1 MSSPAGSGGRSGIAD
16 ERKPGQPIDVDEAVG
31 EDIGGSV
38 PGTRRPERPI
48 TQGGSIGSG
57 KQDRKT
63 GRKSVSS
70 R

>member
-1 MSSPAGSGGRSGIAD
+1 MSSPAGGGGRSGIAD

-38 PGTRRPERPI
+38 PSTRRRERPI
-48 TQGGSIGSG
+48 TRGGDVSGG
-57 KQDRKT
+57 KQGRKT
-63 GRKSVSS
+63 GRKPVSS